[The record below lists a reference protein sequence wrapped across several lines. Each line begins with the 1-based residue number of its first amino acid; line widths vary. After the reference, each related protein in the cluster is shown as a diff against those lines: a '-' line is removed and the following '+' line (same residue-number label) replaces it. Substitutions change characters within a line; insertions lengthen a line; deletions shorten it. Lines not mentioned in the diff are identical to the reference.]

1 MAGIYE
7 KIKCKKRRTN
17 TFIPTPYQS
26 SVIDYFTNRS
36 TFKGLLLYHKLGA
49 GKTCTSV
56 LIADEM
62 IRREQVQKVYILTP
76 GSLRVN
82 WIDEY
87 CKKCGAQFIT
97 NNFVFMTYNSNL
109 QLKLHEYDFNNS
121 LIIIDEA
128 HNLINGVKNMSKNA
142 FATYKKI
149 YESNCRVLLLT
160 GTPIIQY
167 TWEWS
172 LLGNLLN
179 PKTFMNIMDVDK
191 NSIIPDKFLV
201 SYKQKDREDEMYKG
215 IVSYYPGDPTL
226 YPTINY
232 REPIKC
238 EMLPDQFINLEEQM
252 ITDKKLIGMGP
263 PNIGVP
269 DYAIK
274 HMMYIRAVKAISSR
288 SISNCYF
295 SNPLIQKYTLLSET
309 LPKKL
314 DKIIS
319 DCIDELKIISDL
331 NRDTKVSALKKKAY
345 LAKIRASEIEKEIT
359 SIKFQMFRRGLQNN
373 TENEF
378 TFQLKEKQRDLML
391 ENSTISKYVK
401 KLSEKYAI
409 YINFQSDTS
418 EEGDAGE
425 DDGETKDDGDIK
437 ESDNIYIKFGTNWI
451 DDDLFFSNYENI
463 LINLSRKYV
472 ALITNIASRINTK
485 HVIFSFFKT
494 GIGFESIGKLLKRAN
509 ITYAV
514 FSGDIDDNERRRVI
528 EVFNSPENREGKI
541 MNVLL
546 VTEAGAEGISL
557 LETNNIHILESSTKE
572 HKITQAI
579 GRVARIYSHSKLPKI
594 RQYVNVWRYW
604 STATKKEH
612 FGPEWDNIQKPS
624 DNFICIDEA
633 LYKKGVEAEVAK
645 NQFLEEKLIAN
656 AIENTLPKVMPPMP
670 RSFANKLGKNKITTN
685 FQDIKF
691 RDVDVL
697 SKPNIYAFLPMTTAT
712 SVFPTISVEF
722 MNAHGLPLPE
732 RTNIGNNWASLETRN
747 QAGTY
752 EVLRAQDGANV
763 ILAYI
768 QRTLRAPSK
777 TSTDPVGDEPETFTN
792 RIENVQNILEDLI
805 PNLPEGST
813 LMFPRTLGGTATE
826 PDVMELMHEVV
837 NYISTQNPQIR
848 FVFYR

>member
-1 MAGIYE
+1 MAGVYE
-7 KIKCKKRRTN
+7 KLKCKQRRTN
-17 TFIPTPYQS
+17 TFIPTPYQT
-26 SVIDYFTNRS
+26 SVIDYFINRS

-62 IRREQVQKVYILTP
+62 IKRGQVQKVYVLTP

-87 CKKCGAQFIT
+87 CKKCGDQFIT
-97 NNFVFMTYNSNL
+97 SNFVFMTYNSNL
-109 QLKLHEYDFNNS
+109 QLKLPQYDFNNS

-128 HNLINGVKNMSKNA
+128 HNLINGVKNMTKNA

-172 LLGNLLN
+172 LMGNLLK
-179 PKTFMNIMDVDK
+179 PKTFMNIMNK
-191 NSIIPDKFLV
+191 NNITPERFSV
-201 SYKQKDREDEMYKG
+201 SYKGKGREDEMYKG

-238 EMLPDQFINLEEQM
+238 EMLFDQYKKLEEQM
-252 ITDKKLIGMGP
+252 LTDKKLIGMGP
-263 PNIGVP
+263 PYPGEADFARKQV
-269 DYAIK
+269 
-274 HMMYIRAVKAISSR
+274 MYVRAVKAISSR

-295 SNPLIQKYTLLSET
+295 SDPLILRYTMLSDTSHIDKTIVDCNKEIE
-309 LPKKL
+309 LIAHL
-314 DKIIS
+314 DNKS
-319 DCIDELKIISDL
+319 S
-331 NRDTKVSALKKKAY
+331 RLKKKAY
-345 LAKIRASEIEKEIT
+345 LAKIRALEIQKELMNIR
-359 SIKFQMFRRGLQNN
+359 FQMFRRALKSN

-378 TFQLKEKQRDLML
+378 TLEL
-391 ENSTISKYVK
+391 ENKKREFIVASSIVNKYVE
-401 KLSEKYAI
+401 KLRDKYTI
-409 YINFQSDTS
+409 YISFKNTDGNLLDNEEEEDEAKAGEQEEET
-418 EEGDAGE
+418 EEGE
-425 DDGETKDDGDIK
+425 E
-437 ESDNIYIKFGTNWI
+437 ESVYIKFGTNWI
-451 DDDLFFSNYENI
+451 DDDLFFSSYDNI

-472 ALITNIASRINTK
+472 ALLTNIASRINTK

-494 GIGFESIGKLLKRAN
+494 GIGFETIGKLLKKAN
-509 ITYAV
+509 ISYAV

-579 GRVARIYSHSKLPKI
+579 GRVARIYSHAKLPKI

-604 STATKKEH
+604 STAPKEENETKL
-612 FGPEWDNIQKPS
+612 
-624 DNFICIDEA
+624 CIDEA
-633 LYKKGVEAEVAK
+633 LYKKGVEAEVVK

-656 AIENTLPKVMPPMP
+656 SIENTLPKVMPPMP
-670 RSFANKLGKNKITTN
+670 RSFANKLGEKKILTQ
-685 FQDIKF
+685 FEDIKF

-697 SKPNIYAFLPMTTAT
+697 AKPNIYAFLPMTT
-712 SVFPTISVEF
+712 SVSIFPTVSVEF
-722 MNAHGLPLPE
+722 MNIHGLPLPE

-747 QAGTY
+747 QAGTH
-752 EVLRAQDGANV
+752 EILRAQDGANV

-768 QRTLRAPSK
+768 QRTLRTPSK
-777 TSTDPVGDEPETFTN
+777 TSSDPVGDEPETYSD
-792 RIENVQNILEDLI
+792 RIANVQNILENVI
-805 PNLPEGST
+805 PSLPSGST
-813 LMFPRTLGGTATE
+813 LMFPRTIGGTATDPAYME
-826 PDVMELMHEVV
+826 IMHDVI
-837 NYISTQNPQIR
+837 NYISTQHPQIK
-848 FVFYR
+848 FIFYR